1 MKTLPDLLRPGLA
14 IALIGINPSLP
25 AAAAG
30 HYFASPRSR
39 FWRALNASNL
49 VSEPLRPG
57 DDRKLL
63 AQGIGFTDVVK
74 RPTRAASELR
84 AADFKRDAPL
94 LLNKITRLQPRIVC
108 FQGSTAYRNFLRY
121 SGVCDPPPENP
132 PPENPTLEN
141 PPPEKLRLGV
151 QPRPVAASIAYLAPN
166 PSPANA
172 AYSLD
177 DLIASYNRLAALRD
191 SLAPQPSDGPPPQ
204 PSDAPPQ
211 PSESRAP

>member
-30 HYFASPRSR
+30 HYFVSPRSR

-49 VSEPLRPG
+49 VSEPLSPG

-94 LLNKITRLQPRIVC
+94 LLNKIARLQPRIVC
-108 FQGSTAYRNFLRY
+108 FQGITAYRNFLRY
-121 SGVCDPPPENP
+121 SGVCAQ
-132 PPENPTLEN
+132 PPENPTPQN
-141 PPPEKLRLGV
+141 PTREKLRLGV

-191 SLAPQPSDGPPPQ
+191 SLPPQ

-211 PSESRAP
+211 PSESRAS

>member
-1 MKTLPDLLRPGLA
+1 MTPTPQANPIRTFAAVELPD
-14 IALIGINPSLP
+14 S
-25 AAAAG
+25 
-30 HYFASPRSR
+30 
-39 FWRALNASNL
+39 
-49 VSEPLRPG
+49 
-57 DDRKLL
+57 
-63 AQGIGFTDVVK
+63 VK

-84 AADFKRDAPL
+84 AADFQRDAPL

-108 FQGSTAYRNFLRY
+108 FQGATAYRNFLRY
-121 SGVCDPPPENP
+121 SGVCDPSPQNP
-132 PPENPTLEN
+132 LSENPTPQN
-141 PPPEKLRLGV
+141 PTPEKLRLGV

-191 SLAPQPSDGPPPQ
+191 SLPPPL
-204 PSDAPPQ
+204 SNTPPPP